1 MRVAACAAERAGCVV
16 LAVRAGE
23 YGDDDPRRRQA
34 HRGSHALVG
43 GAVMLKCRHK
53 LTGLAVGENRLKL
66 GLPQLLQ
73 AGQVNV
79 AALGLQR
86 IIHGGKAEELAGGS
100 VQQLQND
107 RTVGRLEQAVQ
118 VNVIG

>member
-1 MRVAACAAERAGCVV
+1 MRVTACAAEGAGRVV
-16 LAVRAGE
+16 LAVGAGKNRN
-23 YGDDDPRRRQA
+23 DDPRRCQT
-34 HRGSHALVG
+34 HGGSHALVG

-86 IIHGGKAEELAGGS
+86 IIHGGKAEKLAGGS
-100 VQQLQND
+100 VQ
-107 RTVGRLEQAVQ
+107 
-118 VNVIG
+118 